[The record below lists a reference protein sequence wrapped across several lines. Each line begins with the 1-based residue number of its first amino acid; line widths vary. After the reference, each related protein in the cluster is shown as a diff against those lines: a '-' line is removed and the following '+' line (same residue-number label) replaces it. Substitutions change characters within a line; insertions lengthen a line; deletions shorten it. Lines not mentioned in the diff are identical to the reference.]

1 MQWYDACLFAQLL
14 SVTNNVDIIDDV
26 MEYIAA
32 LGDAAKEQALL
43 ESPPSVTP
51 DDKVIIDAM
60 INDIILAILP
70 QKSLPEVHNI

>member
-1 MQWYDACLFAQLL
+1 M
-14 SVTNNVDIIDDV
+14 DIIDDV

-51 DDKVIIDAM
+51 DDKVIIDA
-60 INDIILAILP
+60 IISYFATE
-70 QKSLPEVHNI
+70 KFT